1 MDQEGAACAE
11 CWALRLRA
19 WDDVLSDGRFAV
31 LGGTDSNRQILP
43 SCEALAVGDGEHREH
58 HLPMHNARTH
68 FVCAA
73 VAGCIMAIVAGGH
86 SVSSIK
92 QKCSTR

>member
-1 MDQEGAACAE
+1 
-11 CWALRLRA
+11 
-19 WDDVLSDGRFAV
+19 
-31 LGGTDSNRQILP
+31 
-43 SCEALAVGDGEHREH
+43 LAVGDGEHREH